1 MARATINDVAT
12 SAGVSTATVSRLL
25 NGFNVSSGTADRVWK
40 AVAELD
46 YSPNALTRGVF
57 AGRSSTI
64 GVIIRDL
71 DSPYYLEL
79 MRGIEE
85 GATAHDSLVMF
96 ANTFS
101 QEDREAAHVQRMDE
115 QRVRGLILTTGPSL
129 DERARKMAAAGTPC
143 VIVSRSVKPSQNL
156 HSISLDNVAAGRL
169 IGAHLLSCRRSS
181 VAVLTMGNREQGMDR
196 IRGLREEL
204 NKHGIELP
212 HDSVRAVEAKSEVHA
227 ALADLFA
234 AARARGA
241 QIDAVV
247 CTSDLLTRHIYEA
260 LHSLGRRVPDDVA
273 LIAVGD
279 FDWAE
284 TLGMTVIAQPTYEMG
299 LEAAELIVNQPKE
312 PVRIVKEPR
321 LIVRRSC
328 GENSRH

>member
-25 NGFNVSSGTADRVWK
+25 NGLNVSSGTADRIWK

-46 YSPNALTRGVF
+46 YTPNALTRGVF

-85 GATAHDSLVMF
+85 AATAHDSLVMF

-101 QEDREAAHVQRMDE
+101 RVDREWAHVQKMDE
-115 QRVRGLILTTGPSL
+115 QRVRGLILTTGPDS
-129 DERARKMAAAGTPC
+129 DARARRMAAAGTPC
-143 VIVSRSVKPSQNL
+143 VIVGRAADLSPNL
-156 HSISLDNVAAGRL
+156 HSISLDNIKAGQL
-169 IGAHLLSCRRSS
+169 IGGHLLACGRSS
-181 VAVLTMGNREQGMDR
+181 IAVITMGNREQGILR
-196 IRGLREEL
+196 IRGLRSVL
-204 NKHGIELP
+204 NEHDIELP
-212 HDSVRAVEAKSEVHA
+212 DSAVRAVEAKEEVFTA
-227 ALADLFA
+227 IAELLAD
-234 AARARGA
+234 ARANGSP
-241 QIDAVV
+241 IDAVV
-247 CTSDLLTRHIYEA
+247 CMSDLLTRHIYEA
-260 LHSLGRRVPDDVA
+260 LHKLGRRVPDDVG

-299 LEAAELIVNQPKE
+299 LEAATLIVTAPQE
-312 PVRIVKEPR
+312 PVRIVQEPR

-328 GENSRH
+328 GEE